1 MQGQAMIVSS
11 ALGAS
16 GDRPRNSF
24 HRLAQWL
31 VWALLAALCAAAN
44 ATPIA
49 RYARHTGNLNY
60 VATGGTLR
68 TASNDVNAC
77 SVSNSGTQ
85 ALSGVPVGS
94 TIVAAYLYWGG
105 SGATAD
111 GNVTLNGAGVS
122 ASRLL
127 STTFVNGASYPF
139 FGGFADVTN
148 QISGN
153 GSITFSDL
161 TVDNGNPFCGNQT
174 VVAGW
179 SLIVIYSQSS
189 EPLRAINVF
198 DGLDLFRGSSLTLTP
213 DGFRIPATGADGKM
227 TVVTW
232 DGDPGNST
240 ALGGFAESLQY
251 NGTALDDGINVTGS
265 DPLVQQ
271 FDGTINTLGVAT
283 SWGVDVDT
291 YDITPQL
298 VAGATSGVTVY
309 SAGGDLVLLTAQVVS
324 VTSEPSVDLAITKT
338 HTGNFVVGTAAQYK
352 LHVANMIGVQRE
364 DYTVTVK
371 DTLPAGLAFVSG
383 VGSGWSCGAA
393 GQVVTCTHPGPLDSG
408 QAFADITL
416 NVTVNGAA
424 APSVSNTATVTS
436 PSLDLVQSNN
446 SSTDVAAV
454 VGPTLATSTKT
465 VQDLNGG
472 DAEPGDTLRYTIL
485 LTESAGYAA
494 PAIRVTD
501 SVPLNISAYTLIG
514 YPAGATNNSTGS
526 GTGTNGTGFIDIGNI
541 SVPANGAVTVIF
553 DVTVAPG
560 TSAGAQIANTA
571 TIINP
576 NGPGAT
582 PAAPT
587 VIVSASSIPG
597 SGSKPLYLYSTPGND
612 LSRTPAVA
620 AQPAVTI
627 GAGASV
633 VWTMTP
639 ALQKALTLNSGNIAV
654 PLLLTRSTN
663 GSNRSITVTLRST
676 ASATAL
682 ATATLSSAAISTTT
696 PGTFTVSL
704 PLATAVTVPVGAA
717 FTLTITNNSGN
728 NANTVSVWPNSGAS
742 RSSVQLNSATV
753 INVDSVQAYTASF
766 PGGAVAAS
774 FSPGATLYA
783 RAVISDPFGSFD
795 IAGATI
801 TVRNSA
807 NTVLVTNAAMTQV
820 ADSGAATRTYQ
831 FAYTLPANAAAG
843 GWTLAVTAT
852 EGTEGLV
859 TDLGNGGFAVV
870 LPQPALRV
878 QKTVDVLSDPFNAT
892 INPKRIPGS
901 VQRYVIAVA
910 NSGPGTVDAST
921 LVLTD
926 VVPSGTTMYVS
937 TVAGN
942 PVEFIDG
949 AISSGLVFNYA
960 SNVSYSDQP
969 GGVAPFTYAPLPDAN
984 GFDAAVTALRVAP
997 TGVMAGATGPGQPSF
1012 TVRFQVRVN

>member
-1 MQGQAMIVSS
+1 M
-11 ALGAS
+11 
-16 GDRPRNSF
+16 
-24 HRLAQWL
+24 QWL
-31 VWALLAALCAAAN
+31 AGAALAILCAAAS

-49 RYARHTGNLNY
+49 RYARHTGNVNY

-77 SVSNSGTQ
+77 SVTNSGTQ
-85 ALSGVPVGS
+85 ALAGIPVGAS
-94 TIVAAYLYWGG
+94 IVAAYLYWGG

-111 GNVTLNGAGVS
+111 ANVTLNGAGIS
-122 ASRLL
+122 ASRMF
-127 STTFVNGASYPF
+127 STTFVNGGTSYPF
-139 FGGFADVTN
+139 FGGFADVTSL
-148 QISGN
+148 ISGN
-153 GSITFSDL
+153 GSVTFSDL
-161 TVDNGNPFCGNQT
+161 TADNGNPFCGNQT

-179 SLIVIYSQSS
+179 SLIVIYSQAS

-198 DGLDLFRGSSLTLTP
+198 DGLDLFRGSALTLTP

-240 ALGGFAESLQY
+240 ALGGFSEGLQY
-251 NGTALDDGINVTGS
+251 NGVALDDGINVAGS

-271 FDGTINTLGVAT
+271 FDGTINTLGIAT

-298 VAGATSGVTVY
+298 VAGATSGLTVY

-324 VTSEPSVDLAITKT
+324 ATSEPSVDLAITKS
-338 HTGNFVVGTAAQYK
+338 HAANFIVGSAAQYK
-352 LHVANMIGVQRE
+352 LHVANGAGVQRE

-383 VGSGWSCGAA
+383 VGTGWACSAA

-408 QAFADITL
+408 QAFPDIML
-416 NVTVNGAA
+416 NVSVGAAA

-446 SSTDVAAV
+446 TSTDVATV
-454 VGPTLATSTKT
+454 LGPTLATSTKS

-472 DAEPGDTLRYTIL
+472 DAEPGDTLRYTITV
-485 LTESAGYAA
+485 TESAGFAA
-494 PAIRVTD
+494 SGVRVTD
-501 SVPLNISAYTLIG
+501 NLPLNISAYTLVSF
-514 YPAGATNNSTGS
+514 PASAANNSTGS
-526 GTGTNGTGFIDIGNI
+526 GTGANGTGFVDIGGI
-541 SVPANGAVTVIF
+541 AVPANGSASVVF

-571 TIINP
+571 TVVNP

-587 VIVSASSIPG
+587 LIVSASSIPG
-597 SGSKPLYLYSTPGND
+597 SGSKPLYLYSAPGNN
-612 LSRTPAVA
+612 LSRTPPGT
-620 AQPAVTI
+620 AQAAVTI
-627 GAGASV
+627 GASNSV

-639 ALQKALTLNSGNIAV
+639 ALQKAVTLNAGNIAV

-682 ATATLSSAAISTTT
+682 ATATLSSGAISTTT
-696 PGTFTVSL
+696 PGTFTISL
-704 PLATAVTVPVGAA
+704 PLAAPVTVPVGAA

-728 NANTVSVWPNSGAS
+728 NANTVSVWPNSGLS

-753 INVDSVQAYTASF
+753 INVDSVQAFTASY
-766 PGGAVAAS
+766 PGGAVATS

-783 RAVISDPFGSFD
+783 RAVVSDPFGSFD
-795 IAGATI
+795 IAGATL
-801 TVRNSA
+801 TVRDSA
-807 NTVLVTNAAMTQV
+807 NTALVSNAAMTMV

-831 FAYTLPANAAAG
+831 FAYTVPANAAAG

-859 TDLGNGGFAVV
+859 TDLGNGGFTVV
-870 LPQPALRV
+870 LPQPLLLV
-878 QKTVDVLSDPFNAT
+878 QKTVEVLSDPFNAT
-892 INPKRIPGS
+892 TNPKRIPGS
-901 VQRYVIAVA
+901 VQRYVIAVT
-910 NSGPGTVDAST
+910 NTGPGTVDAST

-926 VVPSGTTMYVS
+926 VVPTGTTMYVGTAS
-937 TVAGN
+937 GN

-949 AISSGLVFNYA
+949 ATSSALGFNYA
-960 SNVSYSDQP
+960 SDVSYSNQP
-969 GGVAPFTYAPLPDAN
+969 GGTAPFNYVPVPDAN
-984 GFDAAVTALRVAP
+984 GFDAAVTAVRVAP
-997 TGVMAGATGPGQPSF
+997 TGIMAGAAGAAQPGF
-1012 TVRFQVRVN
+1012 TVRFRVRVN